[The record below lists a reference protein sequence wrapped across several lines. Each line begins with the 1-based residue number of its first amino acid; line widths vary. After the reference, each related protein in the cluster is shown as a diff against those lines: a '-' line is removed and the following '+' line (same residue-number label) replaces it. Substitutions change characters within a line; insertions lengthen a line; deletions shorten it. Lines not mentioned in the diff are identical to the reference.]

1 MNQEQKNEQNRNKK
15 DYPGYPHYPAKE
27 DITRAGNNTGKVRP
41 EPGEKVERFNDT
53 TDERDGETAIV
64 AGTEAD
70 VTREDLEL
78 LEYADQDADE
88 PQLQRASLDSTDADG
103 DPLNEVNSLK
113 SDVTGGDLDVPGAE
127 ADDDN
132 EEIGEEDEENNYYSL
147 GGDKD

>member
-1 MNQEQKNEQNRNKK
+1 MKQEQKNDDKK
-15 DYPGYPHYPAKE
+15 YPGYPHYPASE
-27 DITRAGNNTGKVRP
+27 DITRAGNNTGKVRM
-41 EPGEKVERFNDT
+41 EPGEKTEQFNDA

-64 AGTEAD
+64 AGTDAD
-70 VTREDLEL
+70 VTKEDLEL
-78 LEYADQDADE
+78 LDYADQDANE

-113 SDVTGGDLDVPGAE
+113 SDVSGSDLDIPGAE

-132 EEIGEEDEENNYYSL
+132 EAIGEEDEENNHYSL